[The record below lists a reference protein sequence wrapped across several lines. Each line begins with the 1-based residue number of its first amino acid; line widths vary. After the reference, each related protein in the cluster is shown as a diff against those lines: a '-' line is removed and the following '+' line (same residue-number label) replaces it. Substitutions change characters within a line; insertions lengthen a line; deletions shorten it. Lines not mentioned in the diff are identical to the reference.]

1 MHPIDSKSPL
11 HGLDAEELQRQSADL
26 AVTISGIDQVF
37 AQKIYAR
44 HTYAAQDILWDYQ
57 FADILMMQ
65 PDGTRIVDY
74 ERFHDVVP
82 AEAANSAAE

>member
-11 HGLDAEELQRQSADL
+11 HGLDAEELQQQSADL

-44 HTYAAQDILWDYQ
+44 HTYAASDILWGYQ
-57 FADILMMQ
+57 FVDILVPQ
-65 PDGTRIVDY
+65 PDGDRVIDY
-74 ERFHDVVP
+74 GRFHDVVP
-82 AEAANSAAE
+82 VTDAP